1 MNTLVRSGQRGL
13 FPELLDW
20 LETPVTALR
29 PHGEMVRF
37 EEYTKDDRY
46 VLRAE
51 LPGVDPDKDIEVSV
65 SGGVLT
71 VHAQRHEEQREKY
84 RTEFRYGSFTRS
96 ITLPTG
102 ADEGDMTASYDNGI
116 LEVSV
121 GLKEPKQTVQRITV
135 EKKS

>member
-1 MNTLVRSGQRGL
+1 M
-13 FPELLDW
+13 
-20 LETPVTALR
+20 
-29 PHGEMVRF
+29 
-37 EEYTKDDRY
+37 
-46 VLRAE
+46 
-51 LPGVDPDKDIEVSV
+51 
-65 SGGVLT
+65 LT